1 MDDWC
6 GDHCTIVLKEYKK
19 DLDKWS
25 LFHRWEYYFFCIGN
39 EINYPKPN
47 LKFSLKPQQVFFFHR
62 AS

>member
-25 LFHRWEYYFFCIGN
+25 LFHRWEY
-39 EINYPKPN
+39 
-47 LKFSLKPQQVFFFHR
+47 FFFVLEMK
-62 AS
+62 SIIPSLI